1 MPRQETRFYSITFS
15 GLIEFDDKNTISIK
29 NGDVWFFKINK
40 EQQGMVTRV
49 DIVPNEGITMNLE
62 RSKVRFYMHSLNNA
76 KLPVAGI
83 QKGRL
88 R

>member
-62 RSKVRFYMHSLNNA
+62 RS
-76 KLPVAGI
+76 
-83 QKGRL
+83 
-88 R
+88 